1 MTGVGCHA
9 LLQGIFLT
17 HKRWNPHLLCLRH
30 WQVGSLPLASPGEP
44 RSFLLKCYSFFPG
57 AQRGPGEPGAGG
69 NRLSNCGVGAGEK
82 AQAKFVTLF
91 PPLSF
96 PEVSLASSPH
106 SPWAIFSLS
115 TPSQGLSLTCPVST
129 AHPIPNLTISVC
141 FWLM

>member
-1 MTGVGCHA
+1 MPPA
-9 LLQGIFLT
+9 L
-17 HKRWNPHLLCLRH
+17 
-30 WQVGSLPLASPGEP
+30 
-44 RSFLLKCYSFFPG
+44 
-57 AQRGPGEPGAGG
+57 AGG
-69 NRLSNCGVGAGEK
+69 FFTASITWGAPVLFTQMLFFLPRELREAQGNQALEGTDCPTVGWGAGEK

-115 TPSQGLSLTCPVST
+115 TPSQGLFLTCPVST